1 MIVLTCRQRQAL
13 FLVALGLFVFGS
25 VFSEAEGIRDYV
37 CQTFTLTVGGLS
49 IQKGPISYYRGCIL
63 VLLLIKIVLDFLDGY
78 KISFCKVLIFSLVVV
93 QAIISHGR
101 GLLFLFV
108 FALAAHD
115 IDIKLISK
123 VLLLTLAA
131 SIGIVAFLALNGFID
146 EIVAGGGEWYRP
158 VRRSLGFTNQNTL
171 ALYLLSLIY
180 ACFVLFKPKL
190 KTFLGISLIALIGFF
205 LSGSRGLVLG
215 FVSLVVAFYVFNASN
230 QAVRRFIVFLFPLIV
245 VYNLVFLYQF
255 SYGPIESYL
264 DILSSFRFSY
274 VCPIL
279 QDMPISLFGD
289 SAFFTED
296 SDPFDN
302 SYAWCL
308 LVYGVLGTAVFL
320 SSLFLGLLKNT
331 DNVKLLALCSAI
343 CLVGLIESRISHLV
357 MAFPLIKILM
367 DGWDVE
373 FLKRGIT
380 YIGKL

>member
-123 VLLLTLAA
+123 VLLLTLTA

-158 VRRSLGFTNQNTL
+158 VRRSLGFANQNTL

-180 ACFVLFKPKL
+180 ACFVLFEPKV
-190 KTFLGISLIALIGFF
+190 KTFFGISLIALIGFF
-205 LSGSRGLVLG
+205 LSGSRGLELG
-215 FVSLVVAFYVFNASN
+215 FVSLVVAFYVFTASN

-245 VYNLVFLYQF
+245 VCNLVFLYQF
-255 SYGPIESYL
+255 SYGPIETYL
-264 DILSSFRFSY
+264 DKLSSFRFSY

-279 QDMPISLFGD
+279 QDMPISLFGEPT
-289 SAFFTED
+289 FFTED
-296 SDPFDN
+296 SGPFDN

-308 LVYGVLGTAVFL
+308 LVYGVLGVAVFF
-320 SSLFLGLLKNT
+320 SSLFLGLLKNIG
-331 DNVKLLALCSAI
+331 NVKLLALCSAI
-343 CLVGLIESRISHLV
+343 CLVGLVESRISHPV
-357 MAFPLIKILM
+357 IAFPLIKILM

-380 YIGKL
+380 YIRKL